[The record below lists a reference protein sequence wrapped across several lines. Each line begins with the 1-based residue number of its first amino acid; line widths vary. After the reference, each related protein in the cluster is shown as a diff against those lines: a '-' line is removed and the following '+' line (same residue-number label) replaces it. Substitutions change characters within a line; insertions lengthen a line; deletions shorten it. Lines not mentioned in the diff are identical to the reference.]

1 MATVES
7 YTKAYMDPILDATV
21 IDAHLEPDGD
31 LILEHQDGSESSA
44 GNIVPALAMVYP
56 VGSIYMSVLNTNPGT
71 LFGGTWSAFGA
82 GRMPIGVSADT
93 RFDVAEETGGTDQ
106 ITANMLPTHTHA
118 IGGSSGSEG
127 SHLHTIGGSS
137 VAEAAHTHGPGSL
150 STGSETADHAH
161 GIPNPIN
168 LQKALTANTAG
179 GENSGN
185 SVMAGH
191 TAGRYMSNVTTNG
204 GATGGRT
211 AAHGHFV
218 DAGASAAGSSHSHT
232 LPANTG
238 SPTASHLHSMPANTG
253 NNTTTADKFLPPF
266 IAVYMWKRTA

>member
-127 SHLHTIGGSS
+127 SHLHSIGGSS
-137 VAEAAHTHGPGSL
+137 GSESAHGHHMDFDTGTVSADHTHGIDPMTVQKAPAGAGETGGASVSGGAASGRFMSSL
-150 STGSETADHAH
+150 KSTGTS
-161 GIPNPIN
+161 
-168 LQKALTANTAG
+168 
-179 GENSGN
+179 
-185 SVMAGH
+185 
-191 TAGRYMSNVTTNG
+191 
-204 GATGGRT
+204 TGGI
-211 AAHGHFV
+211 
-218 DAGASAAGSSHSHT
+218 SANHVHDVIGDTQAGSAHSHT
-232 LPANTG
+232 LPTNSG

-253 NNTTTADKFLPPF
+253 NNSTTADKFLPPF